1 MQKNTFKRLS
11 TAGILAGILFCAAP
25 AAVSAADST
34 VLTGKVMTPV
44 ERFPAS
50 HFNGII
56 DEILVSPGDHVK
68 EGQPLMRYT
77 LQPEA
82 RRNLQREVDN
92 GDGTEGWRAQIID
105 MERELARVQAER
117 NKARS
122 LAASGLGSNQ
132 ASSRLEKDV
141 SLVQGRIDILRS
153 QLNRNEANFR
163 DRLKELSG
171 YFDQPI
177 REKQQLPEYLYLKSP
192 VDGYV
197 LTRDSKSKGS
207 TFNAGFAPVRIG
219 QMDPLY
225 IAVPVYESEIADVK
239 VGDKAKVEIPSLHN
253 KQFEATVTQIAWFS
267 NDMNVSSPSYYNVEM
282 SIPNPNLDLKPGFK
296 AVVRFGK

>member
-1 MQKNTFKRLS
+1 MQKNTFKRLFLS
-11 TAGILAGILFCAAP
+11 GLIAGALFCAAP
-25 AAVSAADST
+25 SAAIAAGST

-44 ERFPAS
+44 ERFPAC

-56 DEILVSPGDHVK
+56 DEILVSPGDHVTA
-68 EGQPLMRYT
+68 GQPLMRYT
-77 LQPEA
+77 LQTEA
-82 RRNLQREVDN
+82 RRTLQREVDN
-92 GDGTEGWRAQIID
+92 GSGTEGPRAQVID
-105 MERELARVQAER
+105 MQRELARVQAER
-117 NKARS
+117 NKASS

-141 SLVQGRIDILRS
+141 NLVQGRIDILRS
-153 QLNRNEANFR
+153 QIAMKENSFKE
-163 DRLKELSG
+163 RLSELSD

-177 REKQQLPEYLYLKSP
+177 RQKQKLPEYLYLKSP

-197 LTRDSKSKGS
+197 LTRDSHSKGA
-207 TFNAGFAPVRIG
+207 TFKAGFAPVRIG

-225 IAVPVYESEIADVK
+225 ISVPVYESEIAGVK
-239 VGDKAKVEIPSLHN
+239 VGDKANVEIPSLRN
-253 KQFEATVTQIAWFS
+253 KKFEATVTQIAWFS
-267 NDMNVSSPSYYNVEM
+267 NDMNVASPSYYNVQM

>member
-1 MQKNTFKRLS
+1 MPCRS
-11 TAGILAGILFCAAP
+11 TEV
-25 AAVSAADST
+25 AAVVHA
-34 VLTGKVMTPV
+34 VRK
-44 ERFPAS
+44 
-50 HFNGII
+50 
-56 DEILVSPGDHVK
+56 
-68 EGQPLMRYT
+68 
-77 LQPEA
+77 
-82 RRNLQREVDN
+82 
-92 GDGTEGWRAQIID
+92 
-105 MERELARVQAER
+105 
-117 NKARS
+117 
-122 LAASGLGSNQ
+122 
-132 ASSRLEKDV
+132 
-141 SLVQGRIDILRS
+141 GRIDILRS
-153 QLNRNEANFR
+153 QINRNEANFR

>member
-1 MQKNTFKRLS
+1 MQKNTFKRLFLS
-11 TAGILAGILFCAAP
+11 GLMAGALCCAAP
-25 AAVSAADST
+25 SAATAAGST

-44 ERFPAS
+44 ERFPAC

-56 DEILVSPGDHVK
+56 DEILVSPGDHVT

-77 LQPEA
+77 LQTEA
-82 RRNLQREVDN
+82 RRTLQREVDN
-92 GDGTEGWRAQIID
+92 GSGTEGPRAQVID
-105 MERELARVQAER
+105 MQRELARVQAER
-117 NKARS
+117 NKASS

-141 SLVQGRIDILRS
+141 NLVQGRIDILRS
-153 QLNRNEANFR
+153 QIAMKENNFKE
-163 DRLKELSG
+163 RLSELSD

-177 REKQQLPEYLYLKSP
+177 RQKQKLPEYLYLKSP

-197 LTRDSKSKGS
+197 LTRDSHSKGA
-207 TFNAGFAPVRIG
+207 TFKAGFAPVRIG

-225 IAVPVYESEIADVK
+225 ISVPVYESEIAGVK
-239 VGDKAKVEIPSLHN
+239 VGDKANVEIPSLRN

-267 NDMNVSSPSYYNVEM
+267 NDMNVASPSYYNVQM

>member
-153 QLNRNEANFR
+153 QINRNEANFR
-163 DRLKELSG
+163 DRLKELS
-171 YFDQPI
+171 
-177 REKQQLPEYLYLKSP
+177 
-192 VDGYV
+192 
-197 LTRDSKSKGS
+197 
-207 TFNAGFAPVRIG
+207 
-219 QMDPLY
+219 
-225 IAVPVYESEIADVK
+225 
-239 VGDKAKVEIPSLHN
+239 
-253 KQFEATVTQIAWFS
+253 
-267 NDMNVSSPSYYNVEM
+267 
-282 SIPNPNLDLKPGFK
+282 
-296 AVVRFGK
+296 